1 MANEHSGISR
11 RKLLYTAAIGV
22 PAVGAV
28 AMGATLITAPASNAA
43 MIAAGDP
50 AGGVMQASRMPLR

>member
-22 PAVGAV
+22 PAAGLLAFGSTLVTATSANAV
-28 AMGATLITAPASNAA
+28 EVDGW
-43 MIAAGDP
+43 
-50 AGGVMQASRMPLR
+50 